1 MEEEREGSVGQDPRV
16 DALRDAVS
24 RLRRALA
31 AHPARLPDR
40 DAAEDELAEL
50 AAMARAG
57 EPEVP
62 RLRRS
67 LLLVAGAVGSVSAL
81 SPVLAELRAAVDGFG
96 EVRVPEQAQG
106 PGGPP
111 DAGLRQGSAPEKAA
125 ALEKPE
131 KETAPEGD
139 AAPEDGERRVPGP
152 REASGGR

>member
-1 MEEEREGSVGQDPRV
+1 MAEGAVVVEEERVDRVGQDPRV

-40 DAAEDELAEL
+40 DAAEDELAAL
-50 AAMARAG
+50 DAMARGG

-81 SPVLAELRAAVDGFG
+81 AAALAELRAAVDRFG
-96 EVRVPEQAQG
+96 GARVPEQ
-106 PGGPP
+106 
-111 DAGLRQGSAPEKAA
+111 GSGRPLDETARGAPE
-125 ALEKPE
+125 
-131 KETAPEGD
+131 EG
-139 AAPEDGERRVPGP
+139 AHRVPSP
-152 REASGGR
+152 REAPGGD